1 MRRMFFFRLLLGK
14 AALLAAVLGEA
25 QAPFDL
31 DPGFQT
37 PFMTTGSGLGVNSVL
52 PLPDGDVI
60 VSGPIKFSGDP
71 SARAGGRLNSD
82 GTRDLAFAE
91 YPLLGGK
98 LIPWNGRIYAGNGL
112 GVRRLWMDGTLDPD
126 FDMAGS
132 PYFAAGQ
139 GGDYHVYPDGRVLMS
154 GFHDLYDT
162 IRGYV
167 GGYSLIWFQN
177 TGYVDTTAHHRNCNG
192 VIYRFEPQPDGKF
205 VCSGWQTTYEGQ
217 AVHQIFRVQPDG
229 ALDTTF
235 QTDFTWGEANDFTVL
250 DDGRIITSG
259 YLKRD
264 GLPDTLRLIR
274 MLPDGTLDPTFNN
287 ALRAPDEHFGEFGY
301 LGHTVLP
308 DGRIA
313 IHGNF
318 FQVDGQPRSGIAI
331 LDTDGNLLADAFV
344 GGGCE
349 VYSDPPFS
357 WRNTVGMTQAPDG
370 SWYIHG
376 SYSGYDDGTNNYPN
390 QRFVSRLYGLDVGVE
405 ESHLAAGNGH
415 LAVAPNPANT
425 FTHLAAVLPEGMDEA
440 KLRVLDPLGRLVL
453 EQVATGSVIAIDLD
467 TRQLAGGIYSVA
479 LSNGA
484 YLLGITRF
492 EIIH

>member
-1 MRRMFFFRLLLGK
+1 MFYFRLLLGQ

-91 YPLLGGK
+91 YPLMGGK

-154 GFHDLYDT
+154 GLHDLFDT

-167 GGYSLIWFQN
+167 GLYSLIWFQN

-250 DDGRIITSG
+250 DDGRIIASG

-287 ALRAPDEHFGEFGY
+287 ALSAPDSQNPWSGMQA
-301 LGHTVLP
+301 LRHTVLD
-308 DGRIA
+308 DGRIVL
-313 IHGNF
+313 HGNYDSI
-318 FQVDGQPRSGIAI
+318 DGEPRVGIAM
-331 LDTDGNLLADAFV
+331 LDADGYLINDYFAE
-344 GGGCE
+344 GGCGD
-349 VYSDPPFS
+349 YDTGTGNAHATS
-357 WRNTVGMTQAPDG
+357 GMTQAPDG

-405 ESHLAAGNGH
+405 E
-415 LAVAPNPANT
+415 
-425 FTHLAAVLPEGMDEA
+425 
-440 KLRVLDPLGRLVL
+440 
-453 EQVATGSVIAIDLD
+453 QVATDGLQIALSANPASGTVHLSWHMRATFHGNAQLTVVNSTGVREKEHVIDLSIGSYD
-467 TRQLAGGIYSVA
+467 LDIHALAPGIYHVHVA
-479 LSNGA
+479 QGGTWITGA
-484 YLLGITRF
+484 KLVV
-492 EIIH
+492 E